1 MGLIIGFVT
10 RRMDKLET
18 NPFFSTIAAAFAM
31 AVPAYLAAAWQ
42 RPQPWTLKRITK
54 PVQATAMAMA

>member
-10 RRMDKLET
+10 RQMDKRET

-31 AVPAYLAAAWQ
+31 AVPAYFLAGLHLIDYVDAV
-42 RPQPWTLKRITK
+42 IIG
-54 PVQATAMAMA
+54 

>member
-31 AVPAYLAAAWQ
+31 AVPA
-42 RPQPWTLKRITK
+42 
-54 PVQATAMAMA
+54 